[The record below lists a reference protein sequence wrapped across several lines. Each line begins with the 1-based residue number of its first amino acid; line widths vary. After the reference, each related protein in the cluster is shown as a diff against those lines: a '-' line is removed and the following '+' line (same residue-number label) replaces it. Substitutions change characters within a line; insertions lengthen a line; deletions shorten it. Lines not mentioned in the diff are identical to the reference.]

1 MRNLNSRMRGI
12 ARNVMPLMALTDEE
26 KRGIARAIWSYT
38 GTTQGAFE
46 QAVGLRKGRFKEI
59 TRDAKKSA
67 PTLDEL
73 VKMAEH
79 AGIPTTIAVD
89 GWAAADPLARLEDQV
104 NDLAAAHRELTA
116 TVAQQGREIRALRGR
131 GHPEEPTGD

>member
-1 MRNLNSRMRGI
+1 
-12 ARNVMPLMALTDEE
+12 MPLMALTDEE

-38 GTTQGAFE
+38 GETQPAFE
-46 QAVGLRKGRFKEI
+46 EALGLRKGRLKEML
-59 TRDAKKSA
+59 RDPKKSA
-67 PTLDEL
+67 PSLDEL
-73 VKMAEH
+73 VVMAEY
-79 AGIPTTIAVD
+79 AGIPTTIAID